1 MKSKA
6 RAFCG
11 PRCRAGSDKLTPLS
25 EEVPYAVSL
34 KLWWD
39 VGEDRVM
46 TCGILDQAVSR
57 IALSSEDLSTEELMR
72 SNCGIRE
79 DP

>member
-1 MKSKA
+1 MKSKV

-25 EEVPYAVSL
+25 EGVPYAVSL
-34 KLWWD
+34 KLWWH

-57 IALSSEDLSTEELMR
+57 LSLSSEDLSTKELMR
-72 SNCGIRE
+72 SNCDIGE